1 MAKKKTPT
9 PGILIAI
16 GGAEDK
22 FEEKYILKR
31 FFELSGAKQARIAIL
46 PSASQDERTGPAYHS
61 IFSDFGAK
69 SVDVLA
75 LFHHDDAYDIDAVK
89 TLEHATGIFL
99 TGGDQNKITS
109 VLSNTPALEAI
120 KKAYLQGAV
129 VGGTSA
135 GAAALSDPMIG
146 GGSRGSLARS
156 GMAKIAPGLGLA
168 KSLIVDQHFHQR
180 ERLGRLMYAVM
191 LNSHLVGVGV
201 DEDTA
206 AIIHPNEQIEVI
218 GRGTVTIVDARKVQM
233 FNPAGVPDKSP
244 MVFSNIAL
252 HTLTHGCRFSLK
264 TASLMLERRRRGD

>member
-1 MAKKKTPT
+1 MAKKKIST

-22 FEEKYILKR
+22 FEEKYILNR
-31 FFELSGAKQARIAIL
+31 FFEFSGGKKACIAIL

-69 SVDVLA
+69 TVDILPI
-75 LFHHDDAYDIDAVK
+75 FHHDDAYDETAVK
-89 TLEHATGIFL
+89 TLEQATGIFL
-99 TGGDQNKITS
+99 TGGDQNKITA
-109 VLSNTPALEAI
+109 VLSKTPAFEAI
-120 KKAYLQGAV
+120 QKAHLKGAV
-129 VGGTSA
+129 IGGTSA

-206 AIIHPNEQIEVI
+206 AVIHPNEQIEVI

-244 MVFSNIAL
+244 LVFSNIVL
-252 HTLTHGCRFSLK
+252 HTLTHGSRFSLK
-264 TASLMLERRRRGD
+264 TSSLILERRSRGD